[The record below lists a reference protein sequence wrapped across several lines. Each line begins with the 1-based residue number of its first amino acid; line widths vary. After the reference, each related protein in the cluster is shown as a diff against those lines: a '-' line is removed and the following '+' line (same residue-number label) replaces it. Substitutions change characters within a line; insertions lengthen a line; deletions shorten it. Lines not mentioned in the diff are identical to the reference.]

1 MTERDDERE
10 FRDLLAAVERLPKS
24 VEPPRDLWPGIE
36 ARISGKGRILGLPRR
51 WIPLAAAAALVLLW
65 LGGRGTIQPAG
76 AWEVTRL
83 AGRPLVGETLL
94 GASGR
99 LRVGQWL
106 ETDDSSRA
114 VILVGDI
121 GHVDVQPGT
130 RIRLVSAR
138 STDHRLALAR
148 GAIFAKVDA
157 PPRLFFVEMP
167 AGVAVDLGCAY
178 ALEVDSS
185 GDGLIHVSAG
195 YVELQWS
202 GRRSIVPL
210 GFAARTRPG
219 AGPGVPFAADAP
231 EALRR
236 ALEAYDFGNGG
247 APAVR
252 RALTAA
258 RPEDAV
264 SLWHLLARVDPALR
278 SAVYGGLAALVPP
291 PAGVTRDGVLRLE
304 QRQLDAYWTAIRRIA
319 WRRIILQGIRDLDPR
334 TGLAR

>member
-130 RIRLVSAR
+130 RIRLVRAR

-148 GAIFAKVDA
+148 GAIFAQVDA

-167 AGVAVDLGCAY
+167 AGVAVELGCAY
-178 ALEVDSS
+178 SLEVDSS
-185 GDGLIHVSAG
+185 GTGRIHLGAG
-195 YVELQWS
+195 YVERPWG
-202 GRRSIVPL
+202 GRRSILPL
-210 GFAARTRPG
+210 GFAPRPRPRV
-219 AGPGVPFAADAP
+219 GPGVPLTPDSPAA
-231 EALRR
+231 
-236 ALEAYDFGNGG
+236 
-247 APAVR
+247 
-252 RALTAA
+252 
-258 RPEDAV
+258 
-264 SLWHLLARVDPALR
+264 
-278 SAVYGGLAALVPP
+278 
-291 PAGVTRDGVLRLE
+291 
-304 QRQLDAYWTAIRRIA
+304 
-319 WRRIILQGIRDLDPR
+319 
-334 TGLAR
+334 

>member
-36 ARISGKGRILGLPRR
+36 ARISGKERILGLPRR

-65 LGGRGTIQPAG
+65 LGRRGTIQPAG

-130 RIRLVSAR
+130 RIRLVRAR
-138 STDHRLALAR
+138 STDHRLAPPR
-148 GAIFAKVDA
+148 GAVFAQGDA
-157 PPRLFFVEMP
+157 PPRPLFVEMP
-167 AGVAVDLGCAY
+167 AGG
-178 ALEVDSS
+178 
-185 GDGLIHVSAG
+185 AG
-195 YVELQWS
+195 
-202 GRRSIVPL
+202 
-210 GFAARTRPG
+210 
-219 AGPGVPFAADAP
+219 GPGVAP
-231 EALRR
+231 PPPR
-236 ALEAYDFGNGG
+236 G
-247 APAVR
+247 
-252 RALTAA
+252 
-258 RPEDAV
+258 
-264 SLWHLLARVDPALR
+264 DPALR
-278 SAVYGGLAALVPP
+278 GAVYERLAALGPP
-291 PAGVTRDGVLRLE
+291 PAGVTRHGVLRPE
-304 QRQLDAYWTAIRRIA
+304 QRQLDAYWNAIRRIA
-319 WRRIILQGIRDLDPR
+319 WRRIILQGVRDLDPR

>member
-36 ARISGKGRILGLPRR
+36 ARISGKGRILALPRR

-65 LGGRGTIQPAG
+65 LGRRGTIQPAG

-167 AGVAVDLGCAY
+167 AGVAVDLAC
-178 ALEVDSS
+178 
-185 GDGLIHVSAG
+185 
-195 YVELQWS
+195 
-202 GRRSIVPL
+202 
-210 GFAARTRPG
+210 G
-219 AGPGVPFAADAP
+219 A
-231 EALRR
+231 
-236 ALEAYDFGNGG
+236 G
-247 APAVR
+247 APAGGSDARR
-252 RALTAA
+252 RAAAGAAAA
-258 RPEDAV
+258 RR
-264 SLWHLLARVDPALR
+264 LLDRHSSHR
-278 SAVYGGLAALVPP
+278 LAPDH
-291 PAGVTRDGVLRLE
+291 PAGRS
-304 QRQLDAYWTAIRRIA
+304 
-319 WRRIILQGIRDLDPR
+319 
-334 TGLAR
+334 

>member
-65 LGGRGTIQPAG
+65 LGRRGTIQPAG

-106 ETDDSSRA
+106 ETDYSSRA

-121 GHVDVQPGT
+121 RHVDVQPGT
-130 RIRLVSAR
+130 RIRLVRAR
-138 STDHRLALAR
+138 STDHRLA
-148 GAIFAKVDA
+148 
-157 PPRLFFVEMP
+157 PP
-167 AGVAVDLGCAY
+167 
-178 ALEVDSS
+178 
-185 GDGLIHVSAG
+185 
-195 YVELQWS
+195 
-202 GRRSIVPL
+202 
-210 GFAARTRPG
+210 
-219 AGPGVPFAADAP
+219 
-231 EALRR
+231 RR
-236 ALEAYDFGNGG
+236 ALLRRGGGPGAPCGAAAGGPGRGAREEYDWGTGG

-252 RALTAA
+252 RPPPAA

-304 QRQLDAYWTAIRRIA
+304 QRQLDAHWAAILRIA
-319 WRRIILQGIRDLDPR
+319 PRRIILPGIRDLDPR
-334 TGLAR
+334 AGLAPWPEHPHPHPFA